1 MSHVASSTL
10 GIFEMAGYQIVFS
23 IFNCLSPFVDAVG
36 QVAQSFL
43 PAVVEAKGR
52 GRERAAALRSTVAN
66 FRKVGAS
73 FGMLLL
79 SLVACLRWLG
89 RYFTTDPIVLE
100 KVIKAIPG
108 LGLFVLVHG
117 LVCAGEGRLP
127 FILCSFCSF
136 ESNFL

>member
-23 IFNCLSPFVDAVG
+23 IFNCLCPFVDAIG

-52 GRERAAALRSTVAN
+52 GREQAAALRSTVAN
-66 FRKVGAS
+66 FRLVGAG
-73 FGMLLL
+73 FGLLLL

-89 RYFTTDPIVLE
+89 RYFTADPVVLE
-100 KVIKAIPG
+100 KVIRAIPG
-108 LGLFVLVHG
+108 LGLFVLMHG
-117 LVCAGEGRLP
+117 LVCAGEGELP
-127 FILCSFCSF
+127 FILCSCL
-136 ESNFL
+136 FL